1 MVDQLD
7 KLSPEKRSV
16 ILQAGI
22 DEFSQRAFTDASTD
36 SITLAAGISKGLL
49 FHYFGSK
56 KAFYLYCLDV
66 SLQRLVANS
75 PVSAGTDFFDIL
87 FQIMNEKIRL
97 CRDFPK
103 ETLMV
108 NLAARDA
115 SAAIHAEK
123 LALFTRYSAET
134 TKVSQQLLS
143 RAIATLPLKQPND
156 PKLLDALMLYISAIN
171 QKYLLQYRETPQLF
185 FDHSL
190 EIQSEMRTYINFM
203 LEGIIRQ
210 EAAQ

>member
-1 MVDQLD
+1 MMDQLD
-7 KLSPEKRSV
+7 KLPPEKRNI

-22 DEFSQRAFTDASTD
+22 EEFSQRAFTDANTD
-36 SITLAAGISKGLL
+36 AITLAAGISKGLL

-66 SLQRLVANS
+66 SLQRLVANTPIS
-75 PVSAGTDFFDIL
+75 TGIDFYEIL
-87 FQIMNEKIRL
+87 FQMMNEKIRL
-97 CRDFPK
+97 CRDYPK

-123 LALFTRYSAET
+123 LALFARYSAET
-134 TKVSQQLLS
+134 TRVSQQLLS
-143 RAIATLPLKQPND
+143 RAIATLPLKQPNN
-156 PKLLDALMLYISAIN
+156 PKLLDALMLYISAVN

-190 EIQSEMRTYINFM
+190 EIQSEMQTYINFM
-203 LEGIIRQ
+203 LEGIVRQ
-210 EAAQ
+210 EADQ